1 MNKIEIYKSKDDKIE
16 IQVNFENETF
26 WLTLNQ
32 IAILFQRDKSLI
44 SRCLSNIYKEREL
57 DMNST
62 VAKNATV
69 QMEAER
75 EIVRNIEYYNLDA
88 ILSVGY
94 RVNSKKGIQSRQWV
108 TQRLKEHLIS

>member
-1 MNKIEIYKSKDDKIE
+1 MSNIEIYKSADNNIE

-32 IAILFQRDKSLI
+32 IAALFQRDKSVV
-44 SRCLSNIYKEREL
+44 SRYLSNIYKEGEL
-57 DMNST
+57 DKDST

-69 QMEAER
+69 QKEAER
-75 EIVRNIEYYNLDA
+75 EIVRDIEYYNLDA

-94 RVNSKKGIQSRQWV
+94 RVKSQRGIQFRQWA
-108 TQRLKEHLIS
+108 TQRLNVKMTI